1 MEDSFLKHSLTSL
14 LFEVFQSGSFY
25 MLLDHGT
32 DQSVLLILRFL
43 PTDQNSAKAKDMYLN
58 KAVQQTV
65 PMTYCEHIKAHLRL
79 SQVSSC
85 RALFHSSFYTLRS
98 RNDKKTPLNF
108 INNHIKLK
116 TVSFCVL
123 WMSLNLHQWFSEV
136 LDRDLYSASSLYR
149 GQCCKFDSAQSQSPW
164 RSPEF
169 LGKKYICIFIVC
181 IYV

>member
-98 RNDKKTPLNF
+98 RNDKKKPQFHKQSHQVEN
-108 INNHIKLK
+108 
-116 TVSFCVL
+116 SFVL
-123 WMSLNLHQWFSEV
+123 CTMNE
-136 LDRDLYSASSLYR
+136 
-149 GQCCKFDSAQSQSPW
+149 P
-164 RSPEF
+164 
-169 LGKKYICIFIVC
+169 
-181 IYV
+181 